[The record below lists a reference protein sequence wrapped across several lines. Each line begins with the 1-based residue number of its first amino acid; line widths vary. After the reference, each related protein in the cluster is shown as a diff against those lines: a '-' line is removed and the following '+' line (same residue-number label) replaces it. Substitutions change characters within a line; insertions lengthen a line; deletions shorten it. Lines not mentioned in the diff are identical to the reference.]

1 MNDLQYIKEHVSKR
15 EILAR
20 LYEATADLGYSALKL
35 RNILTGGDPFPEDY
49 DKFFEKLIVKS
60 ADVSLCLSL
69 LWDVDA
75 RAAVA
80 RMGLAA
86 CWRRGLE
93 DRCHEEAER
102 L

>member
-1 MNDLQYIKEHVSKR
+1 MDDLQYIKEHVSKR

-35 RNILTGGDPFPEDY
+35 RQALESKDSDVLDHY
-49 DKFFEKLIVKS
+49 LDLIDRAAEVK
-60 ADVSLCLSL
+60 VCLSL
-69 LWDVDA
+69 LWDVDM
-75 RAAVA
+75 RINAAT
-80 RMGLAA
+80 GEQAA
-86 CWRRGLE
+86 AWRQSLE